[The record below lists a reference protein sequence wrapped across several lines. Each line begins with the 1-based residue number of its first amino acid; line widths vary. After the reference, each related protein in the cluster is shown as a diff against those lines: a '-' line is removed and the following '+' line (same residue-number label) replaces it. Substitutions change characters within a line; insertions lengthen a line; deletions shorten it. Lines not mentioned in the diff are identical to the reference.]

1 MSTPLTRRVQHLR
14 AGDTVTA
21 SIHITGDAPYTL
33 TGVLVD
39 GLGGGLAVDQGKGS
53 TWELVREAS
62 GQAPGYLREVVQQI
76 VSPGLYDGIPE
87 REYHAGVNTPLPSLS
102 NSSMA
107 DLLGQST
114 PAHFRWNRTH
124 PRGDGRVF
132 DVGRA
137 AHARVLGVGE
147 EMAACPAD
155 RLSVDGK
162 MTTAKAKAW
171 ALEQRAAGI
180 VPLRPD
186 DYIAVRDMAD
196 ALAEHPTAGALLT
209 SPSMRPEVSAYAQ
222 DPVTG
227 VWIRGRFDVLDDLL
241 ADYKTARCAHPDAF
255 AKSAL
260 SYGYHRQAWLYRHLH
275 EWATG
280 DTLPDPLLFVVQ
292 EKTPPY
298 LVSLVRLDDEFD
310 RLAAGQV
317 RQAIDLFAACQAAD
331 EWPGYSPDV
340 VTISPP
346 SWTSRLLDDMAS
358 DEDDDPDS
366 ELLDDLER
374 IFSS

>member
-1 MSTPLTRRVQHLR
+1 MTALTRRVRHLR
-14 AGDTVTA
+14 VGDVVTA
-21 SIHITGDAPYTL
+21 SIHIWGDAPYTVGPL
-33 TGVLVD
+33 PLVEGARGLSVGD
-39 GLGGGLAVDQGKGS
+39 G
-53 TWELVREAS
+53 WELVREPS
-62 GQAPGYLREVVQQI
+62 GQAPGYLRAVEQQI

-124 PRGDGRVF
+124 PRGDSRVF

-162 MTTAKAKAW
+162 MTTTKAKAW
-171 ALEQRAAGI
+171 AAEMRAQGI

-227 VWIRGRFDVLDDLL
+227 VWIRGRFDVLDGIL

-260 SYGYHRQAWLYRHLH
+260 NYGYHRQAWLYRHLH

-280 DTLPDPLLFVVQ
+280 TLVDPLMFVAQ

-310 RLAAGQV
+310 RLAAEQV
-317 RQAIDLFAACQAAD
+317 RQAIDLFAACQAVD
-331 EWPGYSPDV
+331 QWPGYSLDV

-346 SWTSRLLDDMAS
+346 SWTSRLLDELAS
-358 DEDDDPDS
+358 DDEDDPDS